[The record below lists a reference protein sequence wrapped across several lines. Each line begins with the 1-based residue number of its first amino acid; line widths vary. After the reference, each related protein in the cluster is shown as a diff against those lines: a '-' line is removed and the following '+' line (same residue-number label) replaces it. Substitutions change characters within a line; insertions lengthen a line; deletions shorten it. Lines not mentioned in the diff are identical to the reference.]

1 MQSPRKESKVVYTH
15 EQALEALQHYCAYQ
29 DRCHQEARQK
39 LRELG
44 YRGDPAEA
52 VIADL
57 ITEHFLDELRF
68 ARSFARGKFRMKR
81 WGRLKIRRE
90 LRQRDLTDYCIRKAL
105 LEIDEAE
112 YTDALCR
119 GLEEHNAQEL
129 RRRRYTPFDR
139 RGKVAD
145 YMIKRGY
152 EPNLVWDMIREL
164 AL

>member
-1 MQSPRKESKVVYTH
+1 MYKPAKEKKVVYTH

-44 YRGDPAEA
+44 YYGDPAEA

-57 ITEHFLDELRF
+57 ITEKYLDELRF
-68 ARSFARGKFRMKR
+68 AQSFARGKFRIKR
-81 WGRLKIRRE
+81 WGRLRITRE
-90 LRQRDLTDYCIRKAL
+90 LKQRELSAYCIRKAL
-105 LEIDEAE
+105 REITDEEYIAVLCADLE
-112 YTDALCR
+112 R
-119 GLEEHNAQEL
+119 HNAGEL
-129 RRRRYTPFDR
+129 RRARFSDFDR

-152 EPNLVWDMIREL
+152 EPSLVWDMIREMEL
-164 AL
+164 